1 MILRAEIPVPS
12 TWESLGHGTPIYTN
26 VTYPFLNNP
35 PFIQPQDGYTIVN
48 EPNPVGSYR
57 KEFILPVEWKER
69 EVFIHFDG
77 CYSGLY
83 VFVNGKKVGY
93 SQGASNDAEFNITKY
108 VKPGRNILACEVYR
122 WTDGSYL
129 EDQDMSCL
137 SGIHRDV
144 YLIGVPKM
152 HVRDVILKSDVS
164 DDLKTA
170 TIQVKTE
177 LTNKG
182 NTANNSK
189 IRVSLINNNK
199 ICIIK
204 SR

>member
-1 MILRAEIPVPS
+1 MFR
-12 TWESLGHGTPIYTN
+12 
-26 VTYPFLNNP
+26 
-35 PFIQPQDGYTIVN
+35 
-48 EPNPVGSYR
+48 
-57 KEFILPVEWKER
+57 
-69 EVFIHFDG
+69 
-77 CYSGLY
+77 
-83 VFVNGKKVGY
+83 
-93 SQGASNDAEFNITKY
+93 
-108 VKPGRNILACEVYR
+108 
-122 WTDGSYL
+122 
-129 EDQDMSCL
+129 L

-182 NTANNSK
+182 NTVNNSK

-199 ICIIK
+199 ICIDKFEMNAGKVK
-204 SR
+204 SGESIYLDGKLSVQSPNL

>member
-1 MILRAEIPVPS
+1 MNYNDSEWAEIPVPS
-12 TWESLGHGTPIYTN
+12 TWESLGYGTPIYTN

-69 EVFIHFDG
+69 EV
-77 CYSGLY
+77 
-83 VFVNGKKVGY
+83 
-93 SQGASNDAEFNITKY
+93 
-108 VKPGRNILACEVYR
+108 KPGRNILACEVYR

-129 EDQDMSCL
+129 EDQDMFRL

-177 LTNKG
+177 LTNMPEK
-182 NTANNSK
+182 
-189 IRVSLINNNK
+189 
-199 ICIIK
+199 
-204 SR
+204 

>member
-1 MILRAEIPVPS
+1 MFR
-12 TWESLGHGTPIYTN
+12 
-26 VTYPFLNNP
+26 
-35 PFIQPQDGYTIVN
+35 
-48 EPNPVGSYR
+48 
-57 KEFILPVEWKER
+57 
-69 EVFIHFDG
+69 
-77 CYSGLY
+77 
-83 VFVNGKKVGY
+83 
-93 SQGASNDAEFNITKY
+93 
-108 VKPGRNILACEVYR
+108 
-122 WTDGSYL
+122 
-129 EDQDMSCL
+129 L

-182 NTANNSK
+182 NTVNNSK

-199 ICIIK
+199 ICIDKFEMNAGKVK
-204 SR
+204 SGGKYLPGW